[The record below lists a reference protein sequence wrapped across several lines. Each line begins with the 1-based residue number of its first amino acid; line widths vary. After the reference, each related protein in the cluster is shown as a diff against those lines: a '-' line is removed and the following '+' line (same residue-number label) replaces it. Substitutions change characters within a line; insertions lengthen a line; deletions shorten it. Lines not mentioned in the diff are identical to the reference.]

1 MDALISS
8 LPQSTTNRPKY
19 FYVINISENANE
31 GNVCTKAQVA
41 AAKAKGWI
49 SYAWNGEDWVEYEGS
64 DEIVMSSAHLSV
76 EPFSIKAGEEN
87 ELVVDLTNPEDEI
100 TQVQFDL
107 RLPAGLSVKAATP

>member
-76 EPFSIKAGEEN
+76 GAFQHQGRRRE
-87 ELVVDLTNPEDEI
+87 
-100 TQVQFDL
+100 
-107 RLPAGLSVKAATP
+107 